1 MKSLIL
7 LSTLGL
13 MAAATD
19 TPTAGGAAKPETK
32 PKLVK
37 VKVLCGSL
45 GEGAEY
51 YKKDDT
57 FETTKERA
65 EALGDLVQIV

>member
-1 MKSLIL
+1 MKSLL
-7 LSTLGL
+7 MFSTLGL

-19 TPTAGGAAKPETK
+19 TPPAGGATKPETK

-37 VKVLCGSL
+37 VKVLINSL

-57 FETTKERA
+57 FETTTERA
-65 EALGDLVQIV
+65 AALGDCVQVI

>member
-1 MKSLIL
+1 MKTL
-7 LSTLGL
+7 LMLSSLGL

-19 TPTAGGAAKPETK
+19 NTSGGGEAKAKPK
-32 PKLVK
+32 MVK

-65 EALGDLVQIV
+65 EALGDLVQII